1 MKIKIHVFH
10 TGTVG
15 VDPAVPFRD
24 TSKNPIAYTGL
35 FQSAKRRIYL
45 PVSAYLIE
53 HPKGLVLV
61 DTGWHSDVR
70 INQKKHMSW
79 RLNFASKAKLPEGEA
94 IDEQLSLLGIKPKD
108 LDYVFISHMDVD
120 HISGLTLV
128 KDAKQIFATKAELDA
143 VNKGEIR
150 YSKRLYEGVDI
161 KPFEMTPSEHGPF
174 KRSYDVFGDGTVLM
188 VDVAGHSKGTAA
200 TLIQNNGKFV
210 LLTADCGYAKESW
223 ENIRLP
229 GPLSD
234 KKKMIDTL
242 KWVKDMSNKEGCVE
256 ILATHDPEI
265 KPHVI
270 EL

>member
-24 TSKNPIAYTGL
+24 TSKNPLAYTGL
-35 FQSAKRRIYL
+35 LQNPKNRIWL

-53 HPKGLVLV
+53 HPKGLILI

-79 RLNFASKAKLPEGEA
+79 KLNFASKARLPKEEA
-94 IDEQLSLLGIKPKD
+94 IDEQLLNLGIKPKD

-120 HISGLTLV
+120 HISGLELV
-128 KDAKQIFATKAELDA
+128 KDAKTILASKEELNA
-143 VNKGEIR
+143 VNKGDVR
-150 YSKRLYEGVDI
+150 YAKRLYKNIDI
-161 KPFEMTPSEHGPF
+161 KPFEMKESQYGPF
-174 KRSYDVFGDGTVLM
+174 KRSYDVFGDNTVLM
-188 VDVAGHSKGTAA
+188 VDISGHTNGTVA

-223 ENIRLP
+223 ENMRLP
-229 GPLSD
+229 GPMLD
-234 KKKMIDTL
+234 KSKMIKTL
-242 KWVKDMSNKEGCVE
+242 KWVKDMAHKENCVKV
-256 ILATHDPEI
+256 LANHDPEI
-265 KPHVI
+265 EPQVI